1 VGARLR
7 WDALRFYF
15 DGLAGGALGG
25 DPVHGQ
31 EFFEFVLCRIVHEFF
46 KNPFEVGVGVEL
58 VTTDLLDE
66 GVDDRTPPTGF
77 FATNEHPVLRA
88 EFCGTDGSFGVV
100 VVKLDLA
107 VEEAR
112 FKVRPLV
119 AGV

>member
-1 VGARLR
+1 MGARLR

-77 FATNEHPVLRA
+77 FATNEHPV
-88 EFCGTDGSFGVV
+88 
-100 VVKLDLA
+100 
-107 VEEAR
+107 
-112 FKVRPLV
+112 
-119 AGV
+119 